1 MLSFNNTRN
10 KLLGAIA
17 AIWLGAVAA
26 IFAFAGG
33 PQGEPVVVT
42 HWVSSHL
49 MREGL
54 LPEMA
59 AQFNNSGRRTQS
71 GRPVVVEVHDVPPSL
86 QAEFLTVLLR
96 DGIRIPLHERSEI
109 PIAADIPNPT
119 IVTPSSAHWFVQVN
133 HEVDRN
139 VVDLATARSIVRP
152 FVGIVTFQDMAVCL
166 GWPEKKLG
174 YADIIA
180 LRADSQGWAK
190 YDCAKAEWGSR
201 PRVAY
206 TDPTTSSTGRSLL
219 LGLYSIAPR
228 NPRRN

>member
-1 MLSFNNTRN
+1 MQTLLSRLNHTTNR
-10 KLLGAIA
+10 LLGAIA

-26 IFAFAGG
+26 IFAFGGG

-59 AQFNNSGRRTQS
+59 DQFNQSGHRTKS
-71 GRPVVVEVHDVPPSL
+71 GRPVVVDIHDVPPSL
-86 QAEFLTVLLR
+86 QAKFLTVLLR
-96 DGIRIPLHERSEI
+96 DGVRIPLCEESDI
-109 PIAADIPNPT
+109 PIDCNILNPT

-133 HEVDRN
+133 HEVGRN

-190 YDCAKAEWGSR
+190 YDCASPLGPIAG
-201 PRVAY
+201 PRCR
-206 TDPTTSSTGRSLL
+206 RSPALCL
-219 LGLYSIAPR
+219 ANPSISPSF
-228 NPRRN
+228 RR